1 MRFDRYE
8 VMSREDGSI
17 HRMGQG
23 MIASTYKALDLDLQ
37 VPVVLKVI
45 RPEALEDETSRK
57 RFLREAR
64 AAAVVRH
71 PNVASIYRLSEDD
84 GACFYARE
92 FVAGE
97 TLEIKVQRDGPFDVA
112 KALDIALQIARALVA
127 FKKLNLVHR
136 EIKPSNLMLEGDG
149 TVKIIDFG
157 LAKSLAASADGLGSV
172 TLSGFVG
179 SPDYSSPE
187 QLNEDELD
195 TTSDVYSLGV
205 TLWFAL
211 CGRPPFRGPMA
222 QVMAKHL
229 QETPPFEELG
239 AFPPAVVTL
248 LAHMLEK
255 DPLRRPPTPA
265 HLVAEIERCIAQIEP
280 GEDTAQLSTL
290 VPTSSAFEMPVSE
303 LPKVSATREP
313 VTEPPRHQYLLEIV
327 IGVIIALL
335 IYSILSQPVKEGPPL
350 DSAPS
355 KEAATKPK

>member
-23 MIASTYKALDLDLQ
+23 AIASTYKALDLDLK

-45 RPEALEDETSRK
+45 RPQALEDETSRK

-64 AAAVVRH
+64 SAALIRH
-71 PNVASIYRLSEDD
+71 PNVASIYRLAEENGS
-84 GACFYARE
+84 CFYARE
-92 FVAGE
+92 FVTGE
-97 TLEIKVQRDGPFDVA
+97 TLETKVQRDGPFEVGA
-112 KALDIALQIARALVA
+112 ALNIALQLAGALIAL
-127 FKKLNLVHR
+127 KKENLVHR
-136 EIKPSNLMLEGDG
+136 EIKPSNIMLESAG

-157 LAKSLAASADGLGSV
+157 LAKSAAAGADGLGSV

-195 TTSDVYSLGV
+195 TTSDIYSLGI
-205 TLWFAL
+205 TLWFSL

-229 QETPPFEELG
+229 QETAPFEELSG
-239 AFPPAVVTL
+239 FPPAVVTL

-255 DPLRRPPTPA
+255 DPLRRPPTPN
-265 HLVAEIERCIAQIEP
+265 HLVAEIERCIAQNQPNGYAEH
-280 GEDTAQLSTL
+280 S
-290 VPTSSAFEMPVSE
+290 TSSLAEASLFETPATE
-303 LPKVSATREP
+303 LPKLSATREP
-313 VTEPPRHQYLLEIV
+313 VTEPTRHQYVLEIV
-327 IGVIIALL
+327 IGIVVALL
-335 IYSILSQPVKEGPPL
+335 IYSFLSQPVKEAPPPT
-350 DSAPS
+350 SPS
-355 KEAATKPK
+355 SNETATQAR